1 MYIVLVHKFN
11 QSDIHNNPY
20 LVNQS
25 PPTLAKSVLLFSNSS
40 SNIALI
46 VMKSS
51 LFISYFFCN
60 FCTSAKNVTLVKT
73 YIRWKTYKKGLLCL
87 HNFHKELQP
96 FIIDKK
102 NTSIFPF
109 MSLLTGEKAFP
120 KAAVSNWK
128 MRIFIFL
135 FNWELEANK
144 LNLYEKVM
152 IHEPVNGKYYKL
164 PYNYIS

>member
-1 MYIVLVHKFN
+1 M
-11 QSDIHNNPY
+11 
-20 LVNQS
+20 
-25 PPTLAKSVLLFSNSS
+25 
-40 SNIALI
+40 
-46 VMKSS
+46 
-51 LFISYFFCN
+51 
-60 FCTSAKNVTLVKT
+60 
-73 YIRWKTYKKGLLCL
+73 
-87 HNFHKELQP
+87 
-96 FIIDKK
+96 
-102 NTSIFPF
+102 FPF

-164 PYNYIS
+164 QLHILKNEYLNAVNSGICHN

>member
-1 MYIVLVHKFN
+1 M
-11 QSDIHNNPY
+11 
-20 LVNQS
+20 
-25 PPTLAKSVLLFSNSS
+25 
-40 SNIALI
+40 
-46 VMKSS
+46 
-51 LFISYFFCN
+51 
-60 FCTSAKNVTLVKT
+60 
-73 YIRWKTYKKGLLCL
+73 LCL
-87 HNFHKELQP
+87 HIFHKELQP

-135 FNWELEANK
+135 FKWELEANK
-144 LNLYEKVM
+144 SNLYEKVM

-164 PYNYIS
+164 QLHILKNEYLNAVNSGICHN